1 MDALLEPLLGQ
12 PRNTE
17 KLDAVAELLGKVDV
31 EPRYVADPLGVNSG
45 EVDRATKPDASENG
59 ELVRRIDAVDVKARI
74 GFGIT
79 ELLRLG
85 EHFGELVRGLAHG
98 CQNIIRGPVE
108 NTIKAREP
116 VSGET
121 LAQRLDH
128 RYPASDR
135 GLERKNDTLFF
146 GPGGKCGSVMRH
158 QRLVGGDDMLAVVEC
173 YIDHAPG
180 DAVGTTDQL
189 DNDID
194 LRIGCHRRRVLVPAH
209 RGQIDSAIAAPIA
222 GGDRRDNDPAA
233 SPLSEQIGL
242 PVEQL

>member
-1 MDALLEPLLGQ
+1 MDALLEPLIGQ

-17 KLDAVAELLGKVDV
+17 KLNAVTELLRKVDV

-45 EVDRATKPDASENG
+45 KVNRAAEPDASENG

-74 GFGIT
+74 SFGIA

-85 EHFGELVRGLAHG
+85 EHFGELARGLAHC

-108 NTIKAREP
+108 NTIKTREP

-128 RYPASDR
+128 RYSAGDR
-135 GLERKNDTLFF
+135 GLEGKDDTLFF
-146 GPGGKCGSVMRH
+146 GPSGECGSVMRH
-158 QRLVGGDDMLAVVEC
+158 QRLICSDDMLAVVEC
-173 YIDHAPG
+173 YIDHAAG
-180 DAVGTTDQL
+180 DIVGTTDQL
-189 DNDID
+189 YNDID

-209 RGQIDSAIAAPIA
+209 RG
-222 GGDRRDNDPAA
+222 
-233 SPLSEQIGL
+233 
-242 PVEQL
+242 